1 MKHLYRNEL
10 DKACITHDAAYSD
23 SKDLAKRT
31 ISDKILKDRAYE
43 IARNSNYDG
52 YQRAL
57 ANMVYKFFDKKTGS
71 EISVNEQLAVELH
84 KPEIAKFKR
93 RKVYE
98 SFKDNVWAADLAEM
112 KSLSSKNKSVKYL
125 LCVID
130 DLKSK

>member
-71 EISVNEQLAVELH
+71 EISVNEQLAEEWH
-84 KPEIAKFKR
+84 KPAITNSKEQ
-93 RKVYE
+93 
-98 SFKDNVWAADLAEM
+98 
-112 KSLSSKNKSVKYL
+112 KSMR
-125 LCVID
+125 
-130 DLKSK
+130 DLKTIFEQQT